1 MNISDLPRPNAWING
16 EDGKPADL
24 LLSDQAIQ
32 MFTAMRWA
40 VLQLWASGTTAQ
52 RPVNP
57 VLGQDFWDTTLNQKV
72 ICTNAGS
79 PTTGTPATWTALML
93 P

>member
-1 MNISDLPRPNAWING
+1 MNISDLPIPTAWIVKDPKTG
-16 EDGKPADL
+16 EPK
-24 LLSDQAIQ
+24 LSAQAIQ
-32 MFTAMRWA
+32 IMTSLRWA

-52 RPVNP
+52 RPANP

-72 ICTNAGS
+72 ICTNPGV
-79 PTTGTPATWTALML
+79 PTQGTPATWQALTL